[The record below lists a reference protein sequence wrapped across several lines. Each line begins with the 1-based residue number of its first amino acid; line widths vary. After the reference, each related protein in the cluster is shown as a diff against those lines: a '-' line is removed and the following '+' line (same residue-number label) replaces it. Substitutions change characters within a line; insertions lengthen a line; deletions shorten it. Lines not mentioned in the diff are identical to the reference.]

1 MWGRAGWFTQEYWGT
16 AVGRTASWGGKCAV
30 EETHLEGGTR

>member
-1 MWGRAGWFTQEYWGT
+1 MRGRGGWFTQEYWGT
-16 AVGRTASWGGKCAV
+16 AVGRKASWGGKCVV